1 MSNFLCFALL
11 VTTSL
16 CNTISAQLLPST
28 LNSMKQSAMSLQASA
43 GNHHTIACY
52 PDGALT
58 YYEHHGNSVPGQA
71 VLTGS
76 FVYNKNATTVK
87 TFDLAES
94 IYVKDFKHYL

>member
-28 LNSMKQSAMSLQASA
+28 LNSMKQSAMGLNASA

-58 YYEHHGNSVPGQA
+58 YYEHHGNSVPRQYHI
-71 VLTGS
+71 LRIPT
-76 FVYNKNATTVK
+76 
-87 TFDLAES
+87 L
-94 IYVKDFKHYL
+94 